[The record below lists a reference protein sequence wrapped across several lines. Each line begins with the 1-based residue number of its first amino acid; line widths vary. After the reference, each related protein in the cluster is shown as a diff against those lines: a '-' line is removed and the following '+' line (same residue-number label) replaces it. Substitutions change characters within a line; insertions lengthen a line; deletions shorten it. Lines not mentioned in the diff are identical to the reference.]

1 MIAQQTTAALCQRI
15 YQRQKDQVVVGEK
28 TAQELLRFARDFAD
42 WEEVPLTQAPQAVRE
57 RVLLTAREALKDH
70 PALAD
75 KAPSLRLFRLPRTPR
90 NQPFYQEGAYEEG
103 EVTFWLEMESAWFQ
117 TGCTPLFAR
126 LRRAAGISPE
136 DLEAQGEAFAL
147 YLFQSLPQDPENPMT
162 QPVPSTPEG

>member
-28 TAQELLRFARDFAD
+28 TAQELLRCARDFAD
-42 WEEVPLTQAPQAVRE
+42 VEEVPPAQYPQTVRE
-57 RVLLTAREALKDH
+57 RVLLTAQEALKDH

-75 KAPSLRLFRLPRTPR
+75 KEPSLRLFRLPRTPR
-90 NQPFYQEGAYEEG
+90 NQPFYQEAAYAEG
-103 EVTFWLEMESAWFQ
+103 KVTFWLEMESAWFQ
-117 TGCTPLFAR
+117 TGCTPLYTR

-147 YLFQSLPQDPENPMT
+147 YLFQSFPEDPENPMT
-162 QPVPSTPEG
+162 QPIPPAPEG